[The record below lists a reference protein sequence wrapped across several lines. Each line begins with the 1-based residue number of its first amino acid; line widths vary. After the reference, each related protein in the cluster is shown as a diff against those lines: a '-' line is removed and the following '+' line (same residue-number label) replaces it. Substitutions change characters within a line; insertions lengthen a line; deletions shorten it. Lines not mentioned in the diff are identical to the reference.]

1 MFGMKLEEAVA
12 AIEDCVSMEELSTT
26 LQRIIENY
34 GFSAFSFMDSGNPQ
48 LDMPYYKGTPGP
60 GWESDYQGNL
70 FVRADLCLSKARRTN
85 TPFHWGSVPIP
96 QPLGRRKPDS
106 LRLMEAATDHG
117 FKEGLVVPYHFIDPL
132 GRVYSSLVLLF
143 WKDHIRQF
151 FSLLNSHKHE
161 LHIIMVYWAQR
172 AIDIVSTKIRARPAI
187 MVEPYKDRPCTALH
201 LTDKE
206 RDVLSWA
213 GRGKTVSDTSEIM
226 KIADSTVE
234 THMKSILRKMDAGNK
249 THAVAKAI
257 FLGLID
263 V

>member
-1 MFGMKLEEAVA
+1 MFVMKLEAAVA
-12 AIEDCVSMEELSTT
+12 AIENCKTMEELSTA

-34 GFSAFSFMDSGNPQ
+34 GFSAFSFMDTGNPQ

-60 GWESDYQGNL
+60 DWEREYQGNL

-85 TPFHWGSVPIP
+85 TPFHWGSVPLP
-96 QPLGRRKPDS
+96 QRLGKRKPEA

-117 FKEGLVVPYHFIDPL
+117 FKEGLVVPFHFIDHL

-143 WKDHIRQF
+143 WKDPLKQF
-151 FSLLNSHKHE
+151 FSLLKNHKIE
-161 LHIIMVYWAQR
+161 LHIIMVYWAQC
-172 AIDIVSTKIRARPAI
+172 AIDIVSTQIRARPS
-187 MVEPYKDRPCTALH
+187 VLTEPNKDHSCTALQ

-234 THMKSILRKMDAGNK
+234 THMKSILRKMEAGNK
-249 THAVAKAI
+249 AHAVAKAI
-257 FLGLID
+257 YLGLID